1 MSRQL
6 GSLVA
11 LFLYATIVP
20 GCGHRIAASKDPNGE
35 WVPIY
40 ETAARAQ
47 TNINRLQLG
56 MTKDEVVAV
65 MGTKTHYGKQP
76 HRQPT
81 VTPHPYKRE
90 VAVQNGKHYEI
101 LYYYTKHIRG
111 DAALT
116 PVILIEG
123 KVIGWGRTSLRSTF
137 SVSE

>member
-1 MSRQL
+1 MNRQV
-6 GSLVA
+6 GGLVV
-11 LFLYATIVP
+11 LIVYATIVS
-20 GCGHRIAASKDPNGE
+20 GCGHRIAAGKNPNGE

-56 MTKDEVVAV
+56 MTKDEVVEI

-90 VAVQNGKHYEI
+90 VATQNGKGYEI
-101 LYYYTKHIRG
+101 LYYYTKHTRG

-116 PVILIEG
+116 PVILSEG
-123 KVIGWGRTSLRSTF
+123 KVIGWGPTSLRSTF
-137 SVSE
+137 AVSE